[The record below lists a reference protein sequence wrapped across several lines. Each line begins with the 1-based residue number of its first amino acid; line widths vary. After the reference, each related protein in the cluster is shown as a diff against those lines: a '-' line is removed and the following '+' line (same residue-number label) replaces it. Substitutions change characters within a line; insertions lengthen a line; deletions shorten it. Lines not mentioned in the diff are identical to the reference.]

1 MIHSEDRQSI
11 IEEEHLK
18 ILWFGNVDSRRMMA
32 LFFWFGLLY
41 AGKGFFVFTFADSAT
56 MIGPRPPEAPPPA
69 IARLN
74 LAPMTR
80 LGRSP
85 NVLALVPAP
94 LLQAQEKANSPNP
107 SPRPQSITRYQPM
120 AGDFSILCTLF
131 NGPPPGQKN
140 SPSPIP
146 ITYDPRFII
155 GAQLESVTLGT
166 SPWPMGSTVQFL
178 IHSPSLLFGGYG
190 FSGRKY
196 VLTFSP
202 FMPGTKDEL
211 LLYPQSMRYVL
222 RWIEPAAP
230 PQ

>member
-11 IEEEHLK
+11 IHEEHLK
-18 ILWFGNVDSRRMMA
+18 ILSISYIGPRCMTA
-32 LFFWFGLLY
+32 LFFLLGLLY
-41 AGKGFFVFTFADSAT
+41 AGMGIFAFTFADSAT
-56 MIGPRPPEAPPPA
+56 TIGPRPGEAPPPA
-69 IARLN
+69 IAWLN
-74 LAPMTR
+74 LAPMTT

-85 NVLALVPAP
+85 KVLTLAPAP
-94 LLQAQEKANSPNP
+94 LLLAQEKTHSPNP
-107 SPRPQSITRYQPM
+107 SPRPQSITRYQPK

-146 ITYDPRFII
+146 ITYDPHFIM

-166 SPWPMGSTVQFL
+166 SPWPIGSKVQFL

-190 FSGRKY
+190 FSGRRY

-202 FMPGTKDEL
+202 FMPGTEGEL
-211 LLYPQSMRYVL
+211 RLYPQPMRYVL

-230 PQ
+230 P